1 MDFPLENPILAGQQS
16 ITHTATDAKPRNVSR
31 HGNPHEM
38 NQLIPK
44 HKFDIE
50 AAEKLNEYSIEELR
64 PIIPALLE
72 WLQDCNWPVSYP
84 VRLFLEKHVAE
95 IQNEIVDVFKTNDN
109 LWKYWILLNLGK
121 GINDERLIAE
131 IKRLASNPT
140 ELEKAEEL
148 DEISKELIVDKG
160 W

>member
-1 MDFPLENPILAGQQS
+1 
-16 ITHTATDAKPRNVSR
+16 
-31 HGNPHEM
+31 M

-50 AAEKLNEYSIEELR
+50 TAEKLNDYSIDELR

-72 WLQDCNWPVSYP
+72 WMQDGNWPVFYP
-84 VRLFLEKHVAE
+84 IRLFFEKHVEE
-95 IQNEIVDVFKTNDN
+95 IQNEILDIFKTNDH

-121 GINDERLIAE
+121 GINDECLIAE
-131 IKRLASNPT
+131 IKRLASNPSA
-140 ELEKAEEL
+140 LEKAEEL
-148 DEISKELIVDKG
+148 DEISKELIDDNG

>member
-1 MDFPLENPILAGQQS
+1 
-16 ITHTATDAKPRNVSR
+16 
-31 HGNPHEM
+31 M
-38 NQLIPK
+38 NNLIPK
-44 HKFDIE
+44 DKFDIE
-50 AAEKLNEYSIEELR
+50 TAEKLNEYSIEELR
-64 PIIPALLE
+64 PIIPELLE
-72 WLQDCNWPVSYP
+72 WMQDGNWPVFYP
-84 VRLFLEKHVAE
+84 IRLFFEKHVEE
-95 IQNEIVDVFKTNDN
+95 IQTEILDIFQTNDN

-148 DEISKELIVDKG
+148 DKISRELIVDKD